1 MGTSKTKNHKLTGKK
16 ISQKDY
22 ELNGMIK
29 TIQENNCT
37 SYLEIGAREGNTF
50 YDVMTSLPKGSLGVA
65 VDLPAGTWGKNGT
78 EKSLKMVC
86 DELTK
91 MGYIIHMILGDSTD
105 SKIISEIE
113 KHGKYDA
120 CLIDGDHREI
130 GCSLDYNNYTPM
142 VTKLVAF
149 HDIDGHGVQ
158 QKSNPELIVEVPI
171 VWEKIKSHYG
181 VINCIEFIDR
191 EDQKDR
197 KMGIGILLTKNIKF
211 TDYNNL

>member
-1 MGTSKTKNHKLTGKK
+1 MEPSKAKNHKITGKK

-29 TIQENNCT
+29 TIQQNNCK

-65 VDLPAGTWGKNGT
+65 VDLPAGTWGKSGT
-78 EKSLKMVC
+78 EKSLKLVC

-113 KHGKYDA
+113 KYGKYDA
-120 CLIDGDHREI
+120 CLIDGDHRI
-130 GCSLDYNNYTPM
+130 LGVTKDWMNYSPM
-142 VTKLVAF
+142 VNKIVAF

-158 QKSNPELIVEVPI
+158 QKSNPDLIVEVPI
-171 VWEKIKSHYG
+171 LWEKLKQEHKY
-181 VINCIEFIDR
+181 VEFIDR
-191 EDQKDR
+191 EDQADR
-197 KMGIGILLTKNIKF
+197 PMGIGIILL
-211 TDYNNL
+211 